1 MHLLFG
7 WSHACTGGMA
17 CFAATDVAWLQMR
30 ASNGAA
36 RVTVLTME
44 TQLANDVVVA
54 AHSARSRSGGTGPAA
69 PSPLPAA
76 VAPAKSHLTSASSS
90 LLANRKRPRAAAAAD
105 IADTFVD
112 DEVRVGDGAAG
123 DAVAPTKRLRQQ
135 HDQIEGRDDD
145 TKVKV
150 VVEKESDDDKGG
162 PYVDVLSLTR
172 PLRWPHHH
180 ALPTVPRILARSI
193 MIPRPIAGEVEAE
206 EVKRLAV
213 RRILFYSTAA
223 RCLFINVLS
232 VSLII
237 HPSFHTYFWME

>member
-1 MHLLFG
+1 
-7 WSHACTGGMA
+7 
-17 CFAATDVAWLQMR
+17 
-30 ASNGAA
+30 
-36 RVTVLTME
+36 ME
-44 TQLANDVVVA
+44 TQLANDVVEA

-69 PSPLPAA
+69 PSPPPAA
-76 VAPAKSHLTSASSS
+76 VAPAKSNVTSSS
-90 LLANRKRPRAAAAAD
+90 SSLLLANRKRPRAAAAAD

-150 VVEKESDDDKGG
+150 VVEKESDDDQGG

-172 PLRWPHHH
+172 PLRWPRHH

-213 RRILFYSTAA
+213 RRNLFYIQQLLVA
-223 RCLFINVLS
+223 CLKKIIIVLS
-232 VSLII
+232 FSLII
-237 HPSFHTYFWME
+237 HPPFMIYVHIFGWILLCDEGQTNEVLLGFRRVCWRKLCITWTRDWCA